1 MCYDDFEFKREQEA
15 IDFINNKIK
24 RCRKCGNELHY
35 KEKFHNTDKIC
46 NGCKGMR
53 PYDEIDVTLPAS
65 QNQKNRLTTVR
76 NTDEYVPLLLD
87 NDNEKKRTTTENEFL
102 KKYSQWQL
110 NNEKAEKAWRENQEP
125 ALSIQKKTKKIT
137 ANSKVTNERL
147 GELISNYDLGI
158 GLDIKHDE
166 LISIIWEIFY
176 HRGVNKTF

>member
-1 MCYDDFEFKREQEA
+1 MFYDDFEFEREQEV

-53 PYDEIDVTLPAS
+53 SFDEIDVTPPAT
-65 QNQKNRLTTVR
+65 QNQNNRLTTIR
-76 NTDEYVPLLLD
+76 NTGAYVHPLMD

-110 NNEKAEKAWRENQEP
+110 NNEKAEKAWRENQK
-125 ALSIQKKTKKIT
+125 LSLSTQKQTKKIM
-137 ANSKVTNERL
+137 ANPKVTDERL
-147 GELISNYDLGI
+147 GELINNYDLGI
-158 GLDIKHDE
+158 ALDIRHDE
-166 LISIIWEIFY
+166 IISITWEILY
-176 HRGVNKTF
+176 HRGVNQTF